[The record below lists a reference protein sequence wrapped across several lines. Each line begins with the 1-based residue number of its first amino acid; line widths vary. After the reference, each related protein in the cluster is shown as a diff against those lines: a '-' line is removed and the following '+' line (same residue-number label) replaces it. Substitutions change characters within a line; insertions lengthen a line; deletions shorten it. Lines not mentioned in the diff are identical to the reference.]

1 MDSTLQIMRR
11 LFTGNASNDKII
23 SRPLPVTMP
32 PTALPTGPST
42 TPPMA
47 PPIQP
52 RQNAESLAGLRRN
65 PPRKARRV
73 TILDSDGSDSDGSDS
88 EDVKRPVK

>member
-1 MDSTLQIMRR
+1 MGR
-11 LFTGNASNDKII
+11 LFIRNPSNDKII
-23 SRPLPVTMP
+23 SGPPPMTV

-47 PPIQP
+47 LLIQP
-52 RQNAESLAGLRRN
+52 RQNTDSLTWLRRN
-65 PPRKARRV
+65 PPRKARRA
-73 TILDSDGSDSDGSDS
+73 TILDSSDSDS